1 MADAIRGSWAQAGVC
16 LRLVSEEANLKF
28 LSVRKERYEICFP
41 ESLAEDP
48 RLEALSGVVRSGR
61 YRRLLG
67 ELPGYDVSHIG
78 ELNRFNAPGK

>member
-16 LRLVSEEANLKF
+16 LRLVSDEANLSF
-28 LSVRKERYEICFP
+28 LSVRRERYEICFP

-48 RLEALSGVVRSGR
+48 RIEALLGVVRSGR

-67 ELPGYDVSHIG
+67 ELPGYDVSHTG
-78 ELNRFNAPGK
+78 NLNRFSSPG